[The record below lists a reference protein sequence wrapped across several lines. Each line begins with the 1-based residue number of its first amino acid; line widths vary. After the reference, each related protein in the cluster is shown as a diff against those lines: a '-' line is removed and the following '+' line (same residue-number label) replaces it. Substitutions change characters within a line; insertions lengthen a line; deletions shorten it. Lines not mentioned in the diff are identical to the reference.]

1 MGIKETVKKIK
12 SLEIQGAENVAI
24 EAVKALKDV
33 VKQTRSRTVSAILA
47 DLFHAKNLL
56 FLSRPTEPCM
66 RNSINYVMDDLSY
79 DDPVELTKTVC
90 EKVDWVLKRFEQNK
104 KIIAGIGA
112 KKIKNGSVV
121 FTHCHSS
128 TILEIIK
135 EAKKQ
140 GKKFQ
145 VHNTETRPKF
155 QGRITATE
163 VAKLGIPVTH
173 FVDAAARFAL
183 KKADIVFIGADAI
196 TTEGKVI
203 NKIGSEL
210 YAEIAKKFD
219 IPVYACT
226 DSWKFDTE
234 TVFGFEEE
242 IEVRRSDEIW
252 KNPPKGVKINNFAFE
267 KVSPDLITGIISEAG
282 IYKPHIFM
290 QEVKANNKW
299 MFKRKKL
306 F

>member
-1 MGIKETVKKIK
+1 MSFKETVDRIK
-12 SLEIQGAENVAI
+12 NLKVQGAENVAI
-24 EAVKALKDV
+24 EAVKSLKEV
-33 VKQTRSRTVSAILA
+33 VKSSKAKNIAGILA
-47 DLFHAKNLL
+47 DIYHAKNLL

-66 RNSINYVMDDLSY
+66 RNALNYVLHDLEY
-79 DDPVELTKTVC
+79 DNPVELAKGVC
-90 EKVDWVLKRFEQNK
+90 LKVDDVLERFDKNQ
-104 KIIAGIGA
+104 KIIAQIGS
-112 KKIKNGSVV
+112 KKIGNGTII

-128 TILEIIK
+128 TILEILK

-140 GKKFQ
+140 GKKFE
-145 VHNTETRPKF
+145 VHNTETRPLY
-155 QGRITATE
+155 QGRVTAKE

-183 KKADIVFIGADAI
+183 KKADLMLIGADAI

-210 YAEIAKKFD
+210 YAEIANKYD
-219 IPVYACT
+219 IPVYACA

-234 TVFGFEEE
+234 TVFGYEEE
-242 IEVRRSDEIW
+242 IEKRKGNEIW
-252 KNPPKGVKINNFAFE
+252 KNPPKGVTVNNFAFE
-267 KVSPDLITGIISEAG
+267 KVNPNLITGIISELG

-290 QEVKANNKW
+290 QEVKVNNKW
-299 MFKRKKL
+299 MFRKHL